1 MSNVSEASICR
12 VSVQFLWSV
21 PLLEIKTLFVFFILQ
36 KHNVLLILWVH
47 TNKTIFSSKW
57 WRLYSYLKWGKTTA
71 YFNFPLL
78 LIKINARDL
87 AGASMCPSTRA
98 SASTLRTND
107 LICITHLSYIYS
119 VKCMVSNRVYLRR
132 LNWSNSLSGRLI
144 FYKKKL
150 NKHKIYQSCF

>member
-47 TNKTIFSSKW
+47 TNKTLFSSKW
-57 WRLYSYLKWGKTTA
+57 WRLYSYLKWGKITV

-87 AGASMCPSTRA
+87 AGASMCPWTHA

-107 LICITHLSYIYS
+107 LICITHLSYILKFIAWNAWS
-119 VKCMVSNRVYLRR
+119 QIVYIWEGKTDQTHCLAA
-132 LNWSNSLSGRLI
+132 WYFI
-144 FYKKKL
+144 KKK
-150 NKHKIYQSCF
+150 